1 MATNDWWAK
10 KLGTPNP
17 TTRQATPPT
26 SPAPSVPYVPQRQQP
41 NVTVNYDPDVDQL
54 VTKAQSAKRSD
65 TCPDCRS
72 GNYFAPQGTQRM
84 RCYDC
89 GYPITQTGSGVA
101 GTGGSS
107 SGPTQKAI
115 QVGQNGGFNP
125 NIIVDRMG

>member
-1 MATNDWWAK
+1 MSNNDWWARR
-10 KLGTPNP
+10 LGGGATP
-17 TTRQATPPT
+17 RQAMPPTGPAPQVPYTPP
-26 SPAPSVPYVPQRQQP
+26 VQQP
-41 NVTVNYDPDVDQL
+41 NVRVGYNPETDHL

-65 TCPDCRS
+65 TCPDCGS

-89 GYPITQTGSGVA
+89 GYPIQQTGSGIA

-115 QVGQNGGFNP
+115 QVGQSGGFNP
-125 NIIVDRMG
+125 TTIVDRIG